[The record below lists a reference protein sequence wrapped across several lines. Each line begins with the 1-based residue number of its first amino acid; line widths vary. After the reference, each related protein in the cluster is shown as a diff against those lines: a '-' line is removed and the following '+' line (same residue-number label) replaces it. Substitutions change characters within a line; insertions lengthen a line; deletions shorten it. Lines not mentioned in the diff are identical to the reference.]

1 MAQGQQGNGGRVGW
15 PELATPGWKENVRAL
30 HLCSQIVGKTKLA
43 LAPMAN
49 HWWQIPF
56 YVTARGLSTSMIP
69 YGARGFEVEFDL
81 LDGQLQVRASDGR
94 SEGFPLES
102 GTVAMFHR
110 RFFEALS
117 RLDIDVAIHP
127 LAVEISDTIYLDRD
141 RVQRPYDPE
150 WARRFFTALVQAD
163 RLLKGFRSEFMGK
176 ASPVHFF
183 WGSFDLA
190 VTRFSGRRAPLH
202 PGGSPHVAD
211 WVMQESYS
219 HEVSSAGFWP
229 GGYDFP
235 EAAFYA
241 YAYPEPAG
249 FADAA
254 VAPHA
259 AHYDPDMRIFVLP
272 YRAVRESPSPDA
284 EVKSFLES
292 TYVAA
297 AELGD
302 WPRDELERPA
312 AARHVSTEMPELHV

>member
-1 MAQGQQGNGGRVGW
+1 MAQRNGGRAGW

-30 HLCSQIVGKTKLA
+30 HLCSQIVGKTRLA

-69 YGARGFEVEFDL
+69 SGAQGFEVEFDL
-81 LDGQLQVRASDGR
+81 LDSRLQIRKSDGR
-94 SEGFPLES
+94 SETFPLET
-102 GTVAMFHR
+102 GTVATFHR
-110 RFFEALS
+110 RFFTALS
-117 RLDIDVAIHP
+117 RLDIDVTINP
-127 LAVEISDTIYLDRD
+127 LAVEISDTIFLDRD

-150 WARRFFTALVQAD
+150 WTRRFFTALVQAD
-163 RLLKGFRSEFMGK
+163 RLLKAFRGEFLGK

-190 VTRFSGRRAPLH
+190 VTRFSGRRAPMH

-249 FADAA
+249 YSSAD
-254 VAPHA
+254 VAPSA
-259 AHYDPDMRIFVLP
+259 AHYDPDLRIFVLP
-272 YRAVRESPSPDA
+272 YRAVREAPSPDD
-284 EVKSFLES
+284 EVNAFLRS

-302 WPRDELERPA
+302 WPRAELERPA
-312 AARHVSTEMPELHV
+312 VVQYGSTGVHELHV